1 MDSQYSNVLSSIRP
15 INTDES
21 SSLSSNLNEEEYTH
35 QTGTAIFS
43 SNHSNGAE
51 NFDEDDEEEEITP
64 AELIEKLQQ
73 VFVGKKLEYFFNLVS
88 SVG

>member
-1 MDSQYSNVLSSIRP
+1 MDTQYSNVLSSIRP

-21 SSLSSNLNEEEYTH
+21 SSLSSNPNEEEYSH
-35 QTGTAIFS
+35 QTGTGIFS
-43 SNHSNGAE
+43 SNHSNIVE

-73 VFVGKKLEYFFNLVS
+73 VFVNKQNLID
-88 SVG
+88 